1 MIILII
7 YVYIHVG
14 LNLLVLHLLLHNL
27 LLLPMLLLL
36 QLLLLKLLIL
46 PGISQFV
53 FLLSK
58 HIQGLERSARRLPV
72 QLDHANNQQDKVSQY
87 TFKINL
93 RVTVT
98 CTCTC

>member
-14 LNLLVLHLLLHNL
+14 LNLLVLHLLLHDL

-46 PGISQFV
+46 PGISQFM

-58 HIQGLERSARRLPV
+58 HFQSLERSVRRLPV

-87 TFKINL
+87 TCKINL

-98 CTCTC
+98 CACTC